1 MKLTTLAAGIVSA
14 MIIAAPGVAEPLTTV
29 EKPDLSDLNL
39 GDLGVEKT
47 TTTNV
52 DRTYKSETYSAEVGK
67 VGDHGVSVY
76 GKSESQQDRFVRVGW
91 NQRRLLKSAPG
102 PFRQPSRYPGK
113 PARLVRDL
121 APARTKWD
129 SGHWPAPVPRYRF
142 YPRMPASVTA
152 ITSSSSTIR
161 YAGNVEAAGNPGAH
175 HATLT
180 EGIKS

>member
-76 GKSESQQDRFVRVGW
+76 GKSESNFDPGGDVDSNANMTDSSV
-91 NQRRLLKSAPG
+91 SAG
-102 PFRQPSRYPGK
+102 I
-113 PARLVRDL
+113 
-121 APARTKWD
+121 
-129 SGHWPAPVPRYRF
+129 
-142 YPRMPASVTA
+142 SVD
-152 ITSSSSTIR
+152 
-161 YAGNVEAAGNPGAH
+161 Y
-175 HATLT
+175 
-180 EGIKS
+180 